1 MKTPAA
7 FIAFGALTLAG
18 CAMFPRPPADV
29 AYLELE
35 TEDSPVVRVTK
46 IWLERKNGP
55 LVVAGYVV
63 KRIDA
68 KDTTNTHIDVTL
80 FDHDGQVLRQ
90 TVEHFEP
97 RQIPRRRRMPDYASY
112 RVVLGPL
119 PPGTAGIE
127 VRAHEGE
134 HDRL

>member
-1 MKTPAA
+1 MKKPAA
-7 FIAFGALTLAG
+7 LLAFGALTLAG
-18 CAMFPRPPADV
+18 CAMFRRPPADV
-29 AYLELE
+29 AYLELT

-46 IWLERKNGP
+46 IWLERKKGP
-55 LVVAGYVV
+55 LVVSGYVV
-63 KRIDA
+63 KQIEV

-80 FDHDGQVLRQ
+80 FDRDGQVLRR
-90 TVEHFEP
+90 TIEHFEP
-97 RQIPRRRRMPDYASY
+97 RQIPRRWRMPDYASY
-112 RVVLGPL
+112 RVVLDPL